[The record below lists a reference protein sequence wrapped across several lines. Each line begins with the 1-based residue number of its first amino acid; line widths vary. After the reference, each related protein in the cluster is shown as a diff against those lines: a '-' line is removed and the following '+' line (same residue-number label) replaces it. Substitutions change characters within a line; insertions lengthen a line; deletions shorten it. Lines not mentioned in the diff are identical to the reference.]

1 MHTTAI
7 RNRVV
12 NEWAGREDQIPT
24 PPPPPLVIG
33 TTMFAGATYAMPK
46 FSAVLPT
53 RDTSGD
59 FEEMWFTAGGVSA
72 QQVKDIKSA
81 AEIVAEMG
89 S

>member
-1 MHTTAI
+1 
-7 RNRVV
+7 
-12 NEWAGREDQIPT
+12 
-24 PPPPPLVIG
+24 
-33 TTMFAGATYAMPK
+33 MFAGAPYAMPK

-89 S
+89 AEARTIIEHAVLSGA